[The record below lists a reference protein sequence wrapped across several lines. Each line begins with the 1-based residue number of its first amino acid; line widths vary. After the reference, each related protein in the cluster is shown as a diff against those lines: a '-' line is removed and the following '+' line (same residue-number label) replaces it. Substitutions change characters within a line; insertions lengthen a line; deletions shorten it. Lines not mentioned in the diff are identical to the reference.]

1 MSGGILVR
9 ALFLV
14 VLLAVGAAFVAP
26 NWEPEQKTLTLR
38 IRTGDEIEEAVR
50 GAARR
55 LGAEVLDLAE
65 SGEEPGEKSATPS
78 VGAGPP
84 PLPASPSGPSDE
96 VLHPGDAD
104 RLDELVEEALREE

>member
-1 MSGGILVR
+1 M
-9 ALFLV
+9 
-14 VLLAVGAAFVAP
+14 VLLAIGAALVAP

-38 IRTGDEIEEAVR
+38 IRTGDEIEAAVR

-65 SGEEPGEKSATPS
+65 SGEDPSEKSATPS

-84 PLPASPSGPSDE
+84 SISGSASASGPAEE
-96 VLHPGDAD
+96 VLRPGEAD